1 MGFKPGISFCVI
13 SGGQRPDRFEAL
25 IRSIIRLE
33 IDDFEILVCGI
44 YEGGES
50 DRRVKYF
57 EKREWAEKA
66 EVCRM
71 RNFNAERASYGTI
84 IILDDDVELTLGWWK
99 GIGKYRDF
107 DLAGCR
113 GVDGNG
119 QRWWDWQKIDRDNPL
134 AKPELLDYDQTDPNA
149 YISGYFMMMKRR
161 VWEAVKFDE
170 DRRNYQHDDIDFCHR
185 VTDMGYTLKI
195 FPDATVI
202 HYVDKRGR
210 EESERA
216 RKEFLRKNPVTRT
229 ESEEAQ
235 FYLSLGEY
243 REAIPLYK
251 KLAGKERKF
260 SNFYN
265 LAYSYHQLGALSNA
279 VRYYLEA
286 VTQPAED
293 GSDDVRLAAAYLHLG
308 EIFIKKGDTALAEG
322 SLKKALAYLPEHNKA
337 EQLLDSLTV
346 AMAGK

>member
-13 SGGQRPDRFEAL
+13 SGGHRPDRLEAL
-25 IRSIIRLE
+25 IQSIIRLE
-33 IDDFEILVCGI
+33 IDVFEILVCGL

-57 EKREWAEKA
+57 KKEEWANRA

-71 RNFNAERASYGTI
+71 RNFNAENGSYDTI
-84 IILDDDVELTLGWWK
+84 IILDDDVEFTLGWWK
-99 GIGKYRDF
+99 GISKQIEF

-119 QRWWDWQKIDRDNPL
+119 QRWWDWQKIERDNPT
-134 AKPELLDYDQTDPNA
+134 AKPELLDYDETDPNA
-149 YISGYFMMMKRR
+149 YISGYFMMMKRA
-161 VWEAVKFDE
+161 VWERVKFDE

-195 FPDATVI
+195 FPNATVI
-202 HYVDKRGR
+202 HHVDERGR
-210 EESERA
+210 DESERA
-216 RKEFLRKNPVTRT
+216 RKDFLRSNRVAKS

-243 REAIPLYK
+243 REAIPLFK

-260 SNFYN
+260 EHLYN
-265 LAYSYHQLGALSNA
+265 LAFSYHKVGALNNA
-279 VRYYLEA
+279 IKYYLEA
-286 VTQPAED
+286 VAEPAKD

-308 EIFIKKGDTALAEG
+308 EIFIKKGDNTLAEG
-322 SLKKALAYLPEHNKA
+322 SLKKALSYLPEHKKA
-337 EQLLDSLTV
+337 EQLLDTLSEAV
-346 AMAGK
+346 VGK